1 MIDDPYYARLR
12 RAQADPTVLAVLRDD
27 PVFVERFRSMQASAS
42 TATYAPPAVEVAP
55 ATAPGPHGPVP
66 VRIYRPSMAG
76 QGTRPLFVWLHGGG
90 WCEGDLDMAE
100 ADATAREVCARA
112 EAVVVS
118 VDYRLALEGV
128 HYPVPLDD
136 VLAAWRWALEAASQ
150 WQADARQAVLGG
162 ASAGGNLAA
171 GATLRLRDEGGPVPA
186 ALALVYPALHGEL
199 PPLDEIQRQQV
210 ALSPEAAG
218 HFRRGLALMLENY
231 LGGPV
236 ADAPSYVV
244 PAQADLT
251 GLPPTLVMTC
261 EWDVLRSSGETFIGD
276 LQRADVP
283 HRGLV
288 VPATDHGHLNNGW
301 LPQAQQSYQDL
312 ADWLTEGP
320 ALRSTAIAVGATGGV
335 DAPGAA

>member
-1 MIDDPYYARLR
+1 M
-12 RAQADPTVLAVLRDD
+12 
-27 PVFVERFRSMQASAS
+27 
-42 TATYAPPAVEVAP
+42 
-55 ATAPGPHGPVP
+55 G
-66 VRIYRPSMAG
+66 
-76 QGTRPLFVWLHGGG
+76 
-90 WCEGDLDMAE
+90 E
-100 ADATAREVCARA
+100 ADLTAREVCARA
-112 EAVVVS
+112 GAVVVS
-118 VDYRLALEGV
+118 VDYRLAIEGV

-136 VLAAWRWALEAASQ
+136 VLAAWRWALEAAPQ
-150 WQADARQAVLGG
+150 WQADASRAVLGG

-171 GATLRLRDEGGPVPA
+171 GATLRLWDEGDPGPA
-186 ALALVYPALHGEL
+186 ALALVYPALHAEL
-199 PPLDEIQRQQV
+199 PPLNDVQRQQV
-210 ALSPEAAG
+210 GLSSDVAG
-218 HFRRGLALMLENY
+218 HFRRGLVLMLENY

-244 PAQADLT
+244 PAQADIA